1 MTETTTA
8 TTLPAREP
16 RSRGF
21 ARQVT
26 LDVLKRW
33 GARLGIAWI
42 AALALIAVFAPFL
55 ANSHPLLISEDGRM
69 HSPLLRYLTPG
80 DVTLM
85 LTCLAVAVLV
95 FIRVSLPA
103 KIGALLAAV
112 LVAAALSHALV
123 SPPTLTIHEQYRQAE
138 QVGRYDWVVRAP
150 VPYSPKDYLRDF
162 GDTGLEKPL
171 DADARR
177 HWMGTDENGADV
189 MSRMIHASRI
199 ALGIGF
205 VATGIALLIGVII
218 GGLMGY
224 FSGIVDMIGMRLV
237 EIFEAIPTLFLLLT
251 FVAFFGRSL
260 YLMMVIIGLTS
271 WAGYARYVRAEFL
284 KLREQ
289 EFVQAGVA
297 CGLPLHSILF
307 RHMLPNGIAPILVA
321 ASFGVASAILAE
333 AVLSFLGLGLVDDPS
348 WGQMLNQAVQASTF
362 NWWMAAF
369 PGGAIFLTVFAYNL
383 IGESLRDAIDPHLKK
398 TS

>member
-1 MTETTTA
+1 MTELAA
-8 TTLPAREP
+8 TSAAQPPDA
-16 RSRGF
+16 RSRSF
-21 ARQVT
+21 ARQVVA
-26 LDVLKRW
+26 DIFKRW

-42 AALALIAVFAPFL
+42 VLLAVIAVFAPFL
-55 ANSHPLLISEDGRM
+55 ANSHPLLISEHGRLY
-69 HSPLLRYLTPG
+69 SPLLRHLTPG
-80 DVTLM
+80 DVSLLVAFFTTVILAPM
-85 LTCLAVAVLV
+85 RRPLPARIGILLAVVLT
-95 FIRVSLPA
+95 SL
-103 KIGALLAAV
+103 
-112 LVAAALSHALV
+112 ALSHAFI
-123 SPPTLTIHEQYRQAE
+123 SPPPVTIHEQYREADRSAE
-138 QVGRYDWVVRAP
+138 YDWVLRAP
-150 VPYSPKDYLRDF
+150 IPYSPKDYLRDF
-162 GDTGLEKPL
+162 GDTGLESPL
-171 DADARR
+171 ADAQRR
-177 HWMGTDENGADV
+177 HWLGTDQNGADV
-189 MSRMIHASRI
+189 LSRMIHASRI

-205 VATGIALLIGVII
+205 VATGIAMLIGVII

-224 FSGIVDMIGMRLV
+224 FSGIVDIIGMRLV

-284 KLREQ
+284 KLRDQ
-289 EFVQAGVA
+289 EFVHAAVA
-297 CGLPLHSILF
+297 CGLPLRSILF

-369 PGGAIFLTVFAYNL
+369 PGGAIFLTVFSYNL
-383 IGESLRDAIDPHLKK
+383 IGESLRDAIDPYLKK
-398 TS
+398 